1 MFRLSKTIPL
11 INLAVVLLISA
22 PLSRH
27 LDAKSATQMRT
38 EQEKSAL
45 QILAKA
51 LLLTEV
57 EHHSAIR
64 AAMVSSLAVVYVRL
78 GQKEKGEALLRRSR
92 ELIEEDDDLTKD
104 CYECSSKEFFRIL
117 VAIDHSQAGH
127 MSQAL
132 EMLEQLVHFDKER
145 QTANRG
151 ELLAGLASVFAG
163 LGNPE
168 RAGQLLNDA
177 FEAAKTTP
185 DAIGRSAALE
195 DIAKRYALLGQL
207 ELSTRVVGAM
217 DKGPFK
223 DQAQIAIA
231 KKYAEGGQFDRALEM
246 NELVETTNFKPDILV
261 IVAKQYLNNGQ
272 KDKATELLYKART
285 ASKNVHAS
293 NLQEFTRF
301 DITLL
306 LAEAGRFA
314 DARRILRATKAQ
326 APKLRL
332 MTGLALV
339 FSRTGRRKTAE
350 KLLADAYKLT
360 SFSRGTYFQARD
372 VLEVANAYA
381 GIGER
386 ERAGALLA
394 EAVEVLDAV
403 QEPTNKGLIF
413 SEIAESYLVIGDD
426 ERAVNIAERVEPEG
440 NGKFL
445 TLLWIA
451 GKFAQAENLIRLKD
465 KLSGELMRP

>member
-1 MFRLSKTIPL
+1 MCRLSRTNPL
-11 INLAVVLLISA
+11 INLAVALLISA
-22 PLSRH
+22 ALCPP
-27 LDAKSATQMRT
+27 LDAKSADQGRTQ
-38 EQEKSAL
+38 QETRAL
-45 QILAKA
+45 QILDKA
-51 LLLTEV
+51 LLLVEV

-64 AAMVSSLAVVYVRL
+64 AEMVSSLAVVYVRL
-78 GQKEKGEALLRRSR
+78 GQKEKGEALLRRSK

-104 CYECSSKEFFRIL
+104 CYECPSKEFFRIM

-127 MSQAL
+127 INQAL

-177 FEAAKTTP
+177 FEAAKTTT
-185 DAIGRSAALE
+185 DRIGRSASLE

-223 DQAQIAIA
+223 DHALIAIA
-231 KKYAEGGQFDRALEM
+231 RKYAEAGQLDRALEI

-261 IVAKQYLNNGQ
+261 IVAQQYLNNGQ

-285 ASKNVHAS
+285 ASTNVHAS
-293 NLQEFTRF
+293 NLQEFARF
-301 DITLL
+301 DITLR
-306 LAEAGRFA
+306 LAEGGKFA
-314 DARRILRATKAQ
+314 DALRILRATKAQ
-326 APKLRL
+326 AAKLRL
-332 MTGLALV
+332 MTRLAVV
-339 FSRTGRRKTAE
+339 FSRTGQRKTAE
-350 KLLADAYKLT
+350 KLLANAYKLT

-372 VLEVANAYA
+372 VVEVANAYA

-386 ERAGALLA
+386 ERAETLLA

-403 QEPTNKGLIF
+403 KEPTNKGLIF

-426 ERAVNIAERVEPEG
+426 ERAVNIAERVEQEG
-440 NGKFL
+440 NGKFVA
-445 TLLWIA
+445 LLWIA

-465 KLSGELMRP
+465 KLSSELMR